1 MDDLNQEKL
10 LDNFNKE
17 EDFVIYATLC
27 VFIYKLLEEQKEDE
41 KQKKIIRVNSQ
52 TAVNSLYAI
61 SAKILKKEDLID
73 PITQKRAISKSVK
86 MFQKWDENEEYDR
99 MFSLIEESACLKQ
112 KVYEHCKKTKD
123 DEFYLLFRDFFDE
136 LRISLLSILFLTVHI
151 HNIDKALAI
160 CEMTNAK
167 NSNFVN

>member
-1 MDDLNQEKL
+1 MS
-10 LDNFNKE
+10 
-17 EDFVIYATLC
+17 YATLC

-99 MFSLIEESACLKQ
+99 MFFLIEESACLKQ
-112 KVYEHCKKTKD
+112 KVYEHCFVKNTRRLLNFEQG
-123 DEFYLLFRDFFDE
+123 DENQVSALIILLFFYIQ
-136 LRISLLSILFLTVHI
+136 L
-151 HNIDKALAI
+151 
-160 CEMTNAK
+160 
-167 NSNFVN
+167 